1 MSASPPNPSAYIFSR
16 NYRSSIRLNYQH
28 ALLTNR
34 TGNQLLHQAIR
45 DKIDLSASLHVADIG
60 AGTAIWSTE
69 LAESLPEM
77 NCRIDAFDI
86 STAQYPVAA
95 WVPPAVTVHQQDAFQ
110 PFPEKYRG
118 MYDIVN
124 VRFFITLLSEE
135 KLKTFLQNVMSLLKP
150 GGFFQWLDLDP
161 RSAHPISAYAD
172 SPVTQASAVAG
183 MMKTVP
189 PDVASWLTDDC
200 AMIES
205 AGFMPVAYDRLH
217 LKDSQRPLW
226 NHCVLMGIEELC
238 LNLEA
243 SNTDAAKVQAMRIML
258 ENLSSEFQKGASVD
272 VEWFY
277 LVGRRPV

>member
-1 MSASPPNPSAYIFSR
+1 MSASPPDPSAYIFSR

-28 ALLTNR
+28 TLLTNL

-69 LAESLPEM
+69 LAESLPET

-95 WVPPAVTVHQQDAFQ
+95 WVRPAVTLYQHDAFQ
-110 PFPEKYRG
+110 PFPEKCRG

-124 VRFFITLLSEE
+124 VRFFITLLSKE
-135 KLKTFLQNVMSLLKP
+135 KLETFLQNVMSLLKP

-161 RSAHPISAYAD
+161 RSAHAISAYAD
-172 SPVTQASAVAG
+172 SPGTQTWAVAG
-183 MMKTVP
+183 MMKTHP
-189 PDVASWLTDDC
+189 PDVTSWITDDC

-205 AGFMPVAYDRLH
+205 AGFIPVAYDRLH
-217 LKDSQRPLW
+217 LKNSQRPLW
-226 NHCVLMGIEELC
+226 NHCVLMGIEEVC
-238 LNLEA
+238 LGLEA
-243 SNTDAAKVQAMRIML
+243 IKADAANMQAMRKQL
-258 ENLSSEFQKGASVD
+258 ENLSSEFQNGAGVD
-272 VEWFY
+272 AEWFY
-277 LVGRRPV
+277 LVGRRPL